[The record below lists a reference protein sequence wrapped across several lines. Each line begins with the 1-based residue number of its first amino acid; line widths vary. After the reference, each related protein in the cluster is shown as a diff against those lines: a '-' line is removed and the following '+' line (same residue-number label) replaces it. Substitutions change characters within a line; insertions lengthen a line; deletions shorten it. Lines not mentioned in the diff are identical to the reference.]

1 MAIGQSDNSLSK
13 EEVDLLALVKSVWN
27 HRKTILIIISIF
39 VFFGVFI
46 ALLTPNEFSASSI
59 FVPQTSESN
68 KSVGS
73 LGGLASIAGIN
84 LSGTGAGSEIPL
96 SLYPKIASSVTFKKA
111 LLDVQLNVEG
121 VETPVTYSNYFDQ
134 IYTPGV
140 LGLITK
146 YTLGLPGLALKALK
160 GEVEATVVQTPQG
173 LIRITEK
180 ESQHFKR
187 LEKQLSITPNEKEGF
202 VSLSFTLPEPMMAAQ
217 MAQFSQELLQNE
229 VIAFKI
235 SNARE
240 QLKFTEARFE
250 EKKDEFEQIQARLS
264 NFRERNQNIASA
276 AMQNQLQRLEGEY
289 NFAFGIYTELAKQLE
304 QAKLQ
309 VAKDTPIFS
318 VIQPATIPSEK
329 SAPNRSIMLIVFVV
343 LGVIVGVG
351 FVIGVEL
358 LHVVKDKWHTKE
370 KDLKKDLI

>member
-27 HRKTILIIISIF
+27 HRKTIFIIISIF
-39 VFFGVFI
+39 VCFGVFI
-46 ALLTPNEFSASSI
+46 ALMTPNEFSASSI
-59 FVPQTSESN
+59 FVPQTAESN

-84 LSGTGAGSEIPL
+84 LSGTGAGTEIPL
-96 SLYPKIASSVTFKKA
+96 SLYPKIVSSVTFKKA
-111 LLDVQLNVEG
+111 LLDVQLHVEG
-121 VETPVTYSNYFDQ
+121 VETPVTYSNYFDK

-146 YTLGLPGLALKALK
+146 YTLGLPGLALQALK
-160 GEVEATVVQTPQG
+160 GEAEASVVQTPQG
-173 LIRITEK
+173 LIRISEK
-180 ESQHFKR
+180 DSQHFKR

-202 VSLSFTLPEPMMAAQ
+202 VTLSFTLPEPMMAAQ

-240 QLKFTEARFE
+240 QLKFTEARFV

-276 AMQNQLQRLEGEY
+276 AMQNQLQRLEAEY

-329 SAPNRSIMLIVFVV
+329 SAPNRSIILIVFVV

-351 FVIGVEL
+351 FVVGVEL

-370 KDLKKDLI
+370 KDLNKDLI

>member
-1 MAIGQSDNSLSK
+1 MLS
-13 EEVDLLALVKSVWN
+13 
-27 HRKTILIIISIF
+27 
-39 VFFGVFI
+39 
-46 ALLTPNEFSASSI
+46 
-59 FVPQTSESN
+59 
-68 KSVGS
+68 
-73 LGGLASIAGIN
+73 
-84 LSGTGAGSEIPL
+84 
-96 SLYPKIASSVTFKKA
+96 FKKA
-111 LLDVQLNVEG
+111 LLDVQLHVEG
-121 VETPVTYSNYFDQ
+121 VETPVTYSYYFDQ

-160 GEVEATVVQTPQG
+160 GESEATVVQTPQG
-173 LIRITEK
+173 LIGISEK

-217 MAQFSQELLQNE
+217 MARFSQELLHNE
-229 VIAFKI
+229 VIAYKI

-250 EKKDEFEQIQARLS
+250 EKKAEFEQIQARLS

-358 LHVVKDKWHTKE
+358 LHIVKNKWHTKE
-370 KDLKKDLI
+370 KDLKKGLI